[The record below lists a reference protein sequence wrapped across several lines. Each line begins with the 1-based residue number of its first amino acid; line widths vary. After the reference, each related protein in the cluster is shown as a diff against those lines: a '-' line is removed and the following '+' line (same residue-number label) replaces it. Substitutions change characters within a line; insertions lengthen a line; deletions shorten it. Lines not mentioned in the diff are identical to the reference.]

1 MVSLSSIEIDSLATT
16 RESFKDC
23 ILPLKIRNQM
33 HINFEEREIPQAVS
47 CNFAQIWLFSKAYVL
62 YNIYSFIC
70 GQRSWR
76 VSNLFQGKLT
86 FTWKIY
92 WTAISIEIILH
103 QIFRTDIFQNSYFLL
118 VIENQQNLSPEV
130 KN

>member
-1 MVSLSSIEIDSLATT
+1 MFCTIFIPLSVA
-16 RESFKDC
+16 KD
-23 ILPLKIRNQM
+23 LEEYIR
-33 HINFEEREIPQAVS
+33 
-47 CNFAQIWLFSKAYVL
+47 
-62 YNIYSFIC
+62 
-70 GQRSWR
+70 
-76 VSNLFQGKLT
+76 SNLFQGKLT

-118 VIENQQNLSPEV
+118 VIENQQNLSAEV